1 MAGFFERLKE
11 GLKKTRDSIADS
23 LDSVFG
29 DYSEVDDDFFDE
41 LEEVLVMS
49 DMGIST
55 SDRILSELKEKI
67 HELHIKDPAE
77 CRKLLIE
84 TIEEQMTPDEHAYDF
99 ENEKSVVLVI
109 GVNGVGKTTS
119 IGKLAINLKNEGKDI
134 LICAGDTFR
143 AAAIEQL
150 QVWAD
155 RGGIDMISQKEGSD
169 PASVVFDAASAFKK
183 RNKDILICDTAG
195 RLHNKKNLMDELS
208 KIGRILDRE
217 LPGIRKEVLL
227 VLDGTTGQN
236 ALSQA
241 REFLNATNA
250 TGIILT
256 KMDGTA
262 KGGIAV
268 AIASELSI
276 PVKYIGVGEHAEDFQ
291 RFDAHEFV
299 TALFSERSE

>member
-11 GLKKTRDSIADS
+11 GLKKTRDSIADG

-29 DYSEVDDDFFDE
+29 DYSEVDEDFFEE

-55 SDRILSELKEKI
+55 TDRILSELKSRI
-67 HELHIKDPAE
+67 HEKHIKDPAS
-77 CRKLLIE
+77 CRQLLID
-84 TIEEQMTPDEHAYDF
+84 TIVEQMTPDEHAYDF
-99 ENEKSVVLVI
+99 EDERSVVLVI

-119 IGKLAINLKNEGKDI
+119 IGKLAIDLKEEGKDV
-134 LICAGDTFR
+134 LLCAGDTFR

-150 QVWAD
+150 EVWAQ

-169 PASVVFDAASAFKK
+169 PASVVFDAAVAFRK

-208 KIGRILDRE
+208 KIGRVLDRE
-217 LPGIRKEVLL
+217 LPGIHKEVLL

-241 REFLNATNA
+241 REFLAATNA

-291 RFDAHEFV
+291 RFDAREYVEAMFAN
-299 TALFSERSE
+299 T

>member
-11 GLKKTRDSIADS
+11 GLKKTRDSIADG

-29 DYSEVDDDFFDE
+29 DYSEVDEDFFED

-55 SDRILSELKEKI
+55 TDRILSELKSRI
-67 HELHIKDPAE
+67 HEKHIKDPAS
-77 CRKLLIE
+77 CRQLLID
-84 TIEEQMTPDEHAYDF
+84 TIVEQMTPDEHAYDF
-99 ENEKSVVLVI
+99 EDERSVVLVI

-119 IGKLAINLKNEGKDI
+119 IGKLAINLKEEGKDV
-134 LICAGDTFR
+134 LLCAGDTFR

-150 QVWAD
+150 EVWAQ

-169 PASVVFDAASAFKK
+169 PASVVFDAAVAFRK

-208 KIGRILDRE
+208 KIGRVLDRE
-217 LPGIRKEVLL
+217 LPGIHKEVLL

-241 REFLNATNA
+241 REFLAATSA

-291 RFDAHEFV
+291 RFDAREYVEAMFAN
-299 TALFSERSE
+299 T